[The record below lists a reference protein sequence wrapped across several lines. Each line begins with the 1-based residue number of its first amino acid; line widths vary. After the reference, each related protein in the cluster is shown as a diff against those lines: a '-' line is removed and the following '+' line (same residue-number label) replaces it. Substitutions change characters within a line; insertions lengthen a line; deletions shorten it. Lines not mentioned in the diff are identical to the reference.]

1 MLMHGTTVIG
11 LKKNNRVAMGADG
24 QVTLG
29 DTIIKANA
37 KKIRLLY
44 NNSVVAGFA
53 GAVADAMT
61 LFERFEEK
69 LDEVKG
75 NLYRA
80 AINLAKDWRT
90 DKYLRNLEAMLAV
103 YDKQTGL
110 LISGTGDII
119 EPDDGIVAIGSGGNF
134 AMAAAK
140 ALIQNTDLNASEI
153 VTKSLEIASEIC
165 VFTNRNLYIK
175 ELE

>member
-1 MLMHGTTVIG
+1 MVMHGTTVIG

-140 ALIQNTDLNASEI
+140 ALIQNTDLNATEI

>member
-1 MLMHGTTVIG
+1 MVMHGTTVIG

-44 NNSVVAGFA
+44 NNSVIAGFA

-69 LDEVKG
+69 LEEVKG

-103 YDKQTGL
+103 YDKNTGL

-119 EPDDGIVAIGSGGNF
+119 EPDDGIVSIGSGGNF

-140 ALIQNTDLNASEI
+140 ALIQNTDLNAREI
-153 VTKSLEIASEIC
+153 VTKSLEIASDIC
-165 VFTNRNLYIK
+165 VYTNRNLYIK